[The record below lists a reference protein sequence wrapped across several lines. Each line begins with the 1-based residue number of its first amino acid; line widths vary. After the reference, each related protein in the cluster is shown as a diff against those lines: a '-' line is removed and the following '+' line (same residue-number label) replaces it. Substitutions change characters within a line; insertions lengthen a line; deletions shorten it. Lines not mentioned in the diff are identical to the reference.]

1 MAPEISQ
8 RTRVFGIPEALTFR
22 PTEEEFRD
30 PMEYIR
36 KIAPEGSKYGI
47 AKIIPPD
54 SWNPPFAINTEV
66 CTHIIHSYSLA
77 LDSCVVTDT
86 VCDSV
91 STSAHD
97 VKS

>member
-1 MAPEISQ
+1 MVAERS
-8 RTRVFGIPEALTFR
+8 RRNRLFGIPDAPVYR

-30 PMEYIR
+30 PMEYMR

-66 CTHIIHSYSLA
+66 CEYAHSP
-77 LDSCVVTDT
+77 
-86 VCDSV
+86 
-91 STSAHD
+91 STCES
-97 VKS
+97 

>member
-8 RTRVFGIPEALTFR
+8 RTRVFGIPDALTYR

-66 CTHIIHSYSLA
+66 CARESSLIFVSARLVA
-77 LDSCVVTDT
+77 LY
-86 VCDSV
+86 
-91 STSAHD
+91 
-97 VKS
+97 